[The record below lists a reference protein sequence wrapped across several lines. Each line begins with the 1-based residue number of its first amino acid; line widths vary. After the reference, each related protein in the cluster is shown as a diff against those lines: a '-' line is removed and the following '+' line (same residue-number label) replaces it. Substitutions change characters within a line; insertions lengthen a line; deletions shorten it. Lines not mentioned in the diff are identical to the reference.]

1 MTRNSRKTTS
11 DTKLL
16 RAALAEHKW
25 GPVELGQLVRLLSMV
40 EPSAGSGSRCAYDL
54 LRRCGPELFSKVEVC
69 TFLDGLNGGDPRGDL
84 NIGTP
89 FNFKPKHLVRFLQ
102 AMCGG
107 DRGLLSCKIAE
118 VVGGGFVQLSDGSDG
133 MRALINVLDRTWT
146 LHETVDFASRIC
158 SSTFER
164 KRETALFL
172 RSMVQHI
179 CSSETEVQLLVQ
191 YTFAIHMQV

>member
-69 TFLDGLNGGDPRGDL
+69 TFLDGLNGGDPGGDL

-118 VVGGGFVQLSDGSDG
+118 VVGGGFVHLSDGSDG

-158 SSTFER
+158 SSTFET